1 MLKDKCF
8 LIAEL
13 SANHGGSLEVAK
25 ETVRAAKEL
34 VRMLLNYKP
43 IQQTL

>member
-13 SANHGGSLEVAK
+13 SANHGGSLDVEK
-25 ETVRAAKEL
+25 ETVRADKRAGADDIK
-34 VRMLLNYKP
+34 
-43 IQQTL
+43 IQK